1 MGERR
6 RQGGI
11 NQDGNRDTVATAA
24 ASSYSHVRAF
34 VAQKQQHLSATHVTN
49 ILRILSIAY

>member
-34 VAQKQQHLSATHVTN
+34 VAQKQQHLSATPVTN